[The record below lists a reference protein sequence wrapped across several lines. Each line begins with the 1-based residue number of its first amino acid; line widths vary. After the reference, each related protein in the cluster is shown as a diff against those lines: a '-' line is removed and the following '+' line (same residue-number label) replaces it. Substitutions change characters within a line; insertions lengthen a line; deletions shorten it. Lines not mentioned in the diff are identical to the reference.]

1 MKSLRRDSVRI
12 GVLWTGSVDFAMKY
26 WPLLWS
32 AVWRRKTRTIFTM
45 MSIIVAFL
53 LFGMLETIDYAFAHP
68 DSGASGADR
77 LITTN
82 KYSITL
88 SLPFSDTQQIR
99 SLPGIKEVTWL
110 TWFGGYYQEAKNFVF
125 AMPVDIESYINVHRE
140 EMRLKPE
147 ELQTYRQTRTGA
159 LVNTALMKKYGWKVG
174 DKLPL
179 HSTIWTRKDDGT
191 LNWVFDIVGTFDS
204 TDASQSTLL
213 LFHYEYFDGGRSF
226 GRGTVGWF
234 EESIAEPSK
243 AAVMSERVDAL
254 FANSSNE
261 TKTQPAKDFLIAFI
275 KQRGDI
281 GFVLRV
287 ILGAVFFSLLLLTAN
302 TLMQSMRERTAE
314 LAVLKTL
321 GFTDGQVFA
330 LLVGESLLLFVTAAL
345 VGLALSYSLLPIIKD
360 ALQGVDISGG
370 MLIPGMALAAAI
382 AVIVGLPPALR
393 AKRLKIV
400 DALAER

>member
-1 MKSLRRDSVRI
+1 
-12 GVLWTGSVDFAMKY
+12 MKY

-32 AVWRRKTRTIFTM
+32 ALWRRKARTIFTM

-68 DSGASGADR
+68 DSGSSGADR

-82 KYSITL
+82 KTSITL
-88 SLPFSDTQQIR
+88 ALPFSDTQQIR

-125 AMPVDIESYINVHRE
+125 AIPVDIESYLSVHRG
-140 EMRLKPE
+140 EMTLRTDG
-147 ELQTYRQTRTGA
+147 LQRYRQTRTGA
-159 LVNTALMKKYGWKVG
+159 LVNSELMKKYGWKVG

-179 HSTIWTRKDDGT
+179 HSTIWTRRDDGT
-191 LNWVFDIVGTFDS
+191 LNWVFDIVGAFDS
-204 TDASQSTLL
+204 TDASQSSLV
-213 LFHYEYFDGGRSF
+213 LFHYEYFDEGRSF
-226 GRGTVGWF
+226 GRGSVGWF
-234 EESIAEPSK
+234 EEAINEPSQ
-243 AAVMSERVDAL
+243 AAIMAQRIDAL

-261 TKTQPAKDFLIAFI
+261 TKTQPAKDFLISFI

-281 GFVLRV
+281 GLVLRA

-321 GFTDGQVFA
+321 GFTDGQVFG
-330 LLVGESLLLFVTAAL
+330 LLVGESLLLFVVAAAI
-345 VGLALSYSLLPIIKD
+345 GLTLSYGLLPIIKD
-360 ALQGVDISGG
+360 ALQGVDLSGG
-370 MLIPGMALAAAI
+370 MLIPGIALAVTI

-400 DALAER
+400 DALADKR